1 DEMGGNS
8 DVVQML
14 EDVFR
19 DSIVENA
26 LAFDHVVLLR
36 VEGGRVVLEV
46 LDQSSRFRS
55 FVEDLA
61 LAFIDSATAAH
72 RRVPWFVHLDAVAPV
87 EALDPRQR
95 RGGSTRRER
104 ATRPRRKASRSG
116 ATAQSR
122 WNGFVAQGLRIS
134 PVALTIASRY
144 ARARGDFHA
153 CGGNLKR
160 RSSPF
165 ADGEIDAS
173 AAVAEKRGGNDDIRQ
188 ARGRFREA
196 IRARPGAAIQGVGAA
211 QQAARFVGCAKARTL
226 RCRSR
231 GLCEGGRGCRFGGAG
246 RGRRIP

>member
-1 DEMGGNS
+1 ECGDMPLGSHRLAELIVLVIDLDDGARQLRALLEPKPLGQRACRDVAYHHFERNDFHFADQLLAHVEAPDEVGRNS
-8 DVVQML
+8 NVVQVL
-14 EDVFR
+14 KDVFR
-19 DSIVENA
+19 DPIVENA

-36 VEGGRVVLEV
+36 VEGGRIVLEV
-46 LDQSSRFRS
+46 LDQGSRSRS

-61 LAFIDSATAAH
+61 LAFIDAATAAH

-122 WNGFVAQGLRIS
+122 WNSFVAQGLRIS

-153 CGGNLKR
+153 CG
-160 RSSPF
+160 
-165 ADGEIDAS
+165 
-173 AAVAEKRGGNDDIRQ
+173 
-188 ARGRFREA
+188 
-196 IRARPGAAIQGVGAA
+196 
-211 QQAARFVGCAKARTL
+211 
-226 RCRSR
+226 
-231 GLCEGGRGCRFGGAG
+231 
-246 RGRRIP
+246 